1 MKFLSFII
9 FSIHL
14 FSIEPELELNSFHD
28 LSAVSIDG
36 QNISMASYKGKKVL
50 VVNVASKCGYTPQ
63 YEGLQKIYNLYEKEM
78 VVLGF
83 PSNNFLWQEP
93 GKDGEIKLFCK
104 QNYGVTFPL
113 FSKVHVKGRKQHTIY
128 QWLSDPLLNGWNDKS
143 PSWNFNKYL
152 IDEEGK
158 LLKHFGADIEPTD
171 TLITQYFTRAKDSEK
186 LD

>member
-1 MKFLSFII
+1 MLLVKFLLITHFI
-9 FSIHL
+9 FSV
-14 FSIEPELELNSFHD
+14 EPAIVLQSFHD
-28 LSAVSIDG
+28 LSALSIDG
-36 QNISMASYKGKKVL
+36 QNISMESYKGKKIL

-63 YEGLQKIYNLYEKEM
+63 YEGLQKLYEMHRDEL

-93 GKDGEIKLFCK
+93 RKDGEIKLFCK

-113 FSKVHVKGRKQHTIY
+113 FSKVHVKGRKQHPIY

-152 IDEEGK
+152 INEEGK
-158 LLKHFGADIEPTD
+158 LMKHFGAAIEPTD
-171 TLITQYFTRAKDSEK
+171 TLITQYFTQGKDSGTK
-186 LD
+186 D